1 MVKPPNRQQARAVAS
16 RLRAR
21 AGVARLVLM
30 TDSARLPEPHAAIA
44 SLPAGSLVIMR
55 DYGHAERE
63 ALAREL
69 KQACRLAGCW
79 FLVAGDHLLARRV
92 GADGVHLPEYLVR
105 TPLKTR
111 YGFRLVSA
119 ACHSRQS
126 IAQAKV
132 AGANLAIVS
141 PVFPTNSHPGKPT
154 LGVHRF
160 ARLTHN
166 AKLPVAA
173 LGGITCKN
181 AAHLRGLKLA
191 AVAGISGLTG

>member
-1 MVKPPNRQQARAVAS
+1 MVKPTNRQGARAVAS
-16 RLRAR
+16 RIRAR

-30 TDSARLPEPHAAIA
+30 TDCSRLPEPGATIAA
-44 SLPAGSLVIMR
+44 LPAESIVIMR

-63 ALAREL
+63 ALARAL
-69 KQACRLAGCW
+69 KRACQEAGCW
-79 FLVAGDHLLARRV
+79 FLIAGDHLLARRV

-105 TPLKTR
+105 APLKTR

-119 ACHSRQS
+119 ACHSRRS
-126 IAQAKV
+126 IARAKW
-132 AGANLAIVS
+132 AGADLAIVS

-166 AKLPVAA
+166 AGLPVAA
-173 LGGITCKN
+173 LGGITQRN
-181 AAHLRGLKLA
+181 AARLRGLKLA